1 MTKYKSGKIYKIIT
15 NKTKDVYVGSTI
27 KELSKR
33 YCQHVYNYKNKIN
46 NKKYNKKLSSY
57 EILKHG
63 ECGCEI
69 KLIEEYKC
77 NSSRELHKREEYWI
91 NNTKYCVNTKKAYR
105 TQDEIFKDKIAGIS
119 LYKYGKIL
127 CDKCFIE
134 GHYYPY
140 NKDKDCYKLYCIRQ
154 KIIKFKLV
162 FTC

>member
-91 NNTKYCVNTKKAYR
+91 NNTKYCVNTKKH
-105 TQDEIFKDKIAGIS
+105 
-119 LYKYGKIL
+119 
-127 CDKCFIE
+127 IE
-134 GHYYPY
+134 HKMRYSRI
-140 NKDKDCYKLYCIRQ
+140 KL
-154 KIIKFKLV
+154 LA
-162 FTC
+162 